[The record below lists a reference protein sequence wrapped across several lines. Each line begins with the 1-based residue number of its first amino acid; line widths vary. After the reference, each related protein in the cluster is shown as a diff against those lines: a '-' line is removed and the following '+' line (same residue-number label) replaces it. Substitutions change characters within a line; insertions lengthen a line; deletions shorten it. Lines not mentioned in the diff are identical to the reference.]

1 MILAMDSSVSKIS
14 WESFKERINM
24 DTAWTLVHGD
34 YHPANQLIDPIS
46 FYCYSEEI
54 KLISLDWE
62 MVGLG
67 SGP

>member
-1 MILAMDSSVSKIS
+1 MIQTIDNSVSRIS

-24 DTAWTLVHGD
+24 DTVWTLVHGD
-34 YHPANQLIDPIS
+34 YHPANQLIDPH
-46 FYCYSEEI
+46 SEEI
-54 KLISLDWE
+54 NLISLDWE

>member
-34 YHPANQLIDPIS
+34 YHPANQLIDPN
-46 FYCYSEEI
+46 SEEI